1 MVTWMT
7 MPYSSSPRPP
17 QAYLIRP
24 TTSRTV
30 VPGTKYDGPAGG
42 EDGLDEIASSNYSH
56 QRGPIKPELVLSGK
70 QCAI

>member
-1 MVTWMT
+1 MVTAILMLST
-7 MPYSSSPRPP
+7 SSTSV
-17 QAYLIRP
+17 LNFDL

-30 VPGTKYDGPAGG
+30 VPGIKYDGPAGG
-42 EDGLDEIASSNYSH
+42 EDGLDKIASSNYSH